1 MSAFC
6 KAYLKAWLERKVPA
20 SVLVE
25 QYLQYKDKPEEEQ
38 IRMKEQFAR
47 EIEATY
53 PYRDDKKH
61 IKIENTVAEP

>member
-6 KAYLKAWLERKVPA
+6 KAYYKAWLERKVPA

-25 QYLQYKDKPEEEQ
+25 QYLQCKDKPEEEQ

-53 PYRDDKKH
+53 PYDDGRRSKTDQK
-61 IKIENTVAEP
+61 

>member
-1 MSAFC
+1 MSTIS

-25 QYLQYKDKPEEEQ
+25 QYLQYKDKPAEEQ

-53 PYRDDKKH
+53 PYEEGREQKADQ
-61 IKIENTVAEP
+61 T

>member
-6 KAYLKAWLERKVPA
+6 KAYLEAWLERKVPA
-20 SVLVE
+20 SVLVK

-47 EIEATY
+47 EIEAAY
-53 PYRDDKKH
+53 PYDDGREAK
-61 IKIENTVAEP
+61 TVQK